1 MLVTNDLSTKYG
13 FIIILAQMET
23 LQDVWDSIIGFLT
36 KVGELF
42 TTNLFELGDSKI
54 TLGTLFYFIFGFI
67 VLSFLARHFRDILVN
82 RILVKANV
90 DKGARNSIGLIF
102 RVLFMFIGSIA
113 IITTAGIDMSS
124 LSLLAGALGVG
135 IGFGLQ
141 NITDNFISGI
151 IILFEKPIKVGDRIV
166 VGDTEGDV
174 INISVRATTIL
185 TNENVSIIVPNS
197 EFISSR
203 VINWSH
209 NDRNIRFDLPVGV
222 SYSEDPVKVK
232 EVLLKVA
239 NGNEHV
245 LKKPE
250 PVVFFDEFADSS
262 LNFTLGVWTSTF
274 TDKPRRLK
282 SELYF
287 EIFDQFKKEGIEIPF
302 PQRDVYIKSPDP
314 KQSQDS

>member
-1 MLVTNDLSTKYG
+1 MDTLKQ
-13 FIIILAQMET
+13 ILASLKVFFQSLTEIFTTTIFT
-23 LQDVWDSIIGFLT
+23 LGESAISLGTIFYFIIGFVLLT
-36 KVGELF
+36 YLSKRF
-42 TTNLFELGDSKI
+42 RNL
-54 TLGTLFYFIFGFI
+54 
-67 VLSFLARHFRDILVN
+67 LVDQ
-82 RILVKANV
+82 ILVKANV
-90 DKGARNSIGLIF
+90 DRGLRNSIGLIAK
-102 RVLFMFIGSIA
+102 VLFMFIGSIV
-113 IITTAGIDMSS
+113 IIQTAGINMSS

-209 NDRNIRFDLPVGV
+209 NDRNIRFDIPVGV
-222 SYSEDPVKVK
+222 SYDEDPEEVKK
-232 EVLLKVA
+232 VLLEVA
-239 NGNEHV
+239 KKNNHV
-245 LKKPE
+245 LQKPE
-250 PVVFFDEFADSS
+250 PYVFFDEFADSA
-262 LNFTLGVWTSTF
+262 LNFTLAVWTAKY
-274 TDKPRRLK
+274 TDKPRKLK

-287 EIFDQFKKEGIEIPF
+287 EIFNQFKIQNIDIPF
-302 PQRDVYIKSPDP
+302 PQRDVHIVSQPD
-314 KQSQDS
+314 

>member
-1 MLVTNDLSTKYG
+1 METLREFWSAIVEFLKSVIELFTMTIFTLGDSQISLGTILYFIIG
-13 FIIILAQMET
+13 FII
-23 LQDVWDSIIGFLT
+23 
-36 KVGELF
+36 
-42 TTNLFELGDSKI
+42 
-54 TLGTLFYFIFGFI
+54 
-67 VLSFLARHFRDILVN
+67 LSFLSKRFRNLLVN
-82 RILVKANV
+82 KVLLKANFER
-90 DKGARNSIGLIF
+90 GARNSIGLIA
-102 RVLFMFIGSIA
+102 RVLFMFIGSIV
-113 IITTAGIDMSS
+113 IIQTAGIDMSS

-209 NDRNIRFDLPVGV
+209 NDRNIRFDIPVGV
-222 SYSEDPVKVK
+222 SYNEDPAVIKK
-232 EVLLKVA
+232 ILLEVA
-239 NGNEHV
+239 DINESV

-250 PVVFFDEFADSS
+250 PFVFFDEFGDSS
-262 LNFTLGVWTSTF
+262 LNFTLAVWTSKY
-274 TDKPRRLK
+274 TDKPRKLK
-282 SELYF
+282 TALYF
-287 EIFDQFKKEGIEIPF
+287 EIFEKFKEKGIEIPF
-302 PQRDVYIKSPDP
+302 PQRDVHIKSQPV
-314 KQSQDS
+314 S

>member
-1 MLVTNDLSTKYG
+1 
-13 FIIILAQMET
+13 MESLKT
-23 LQDVWDSIIGFLT
+23 IWDNIIGFLS

-42 TTNLFELGDSKI
+42 TTNLFSLGESNI
-54 TLGTLFYFIFGFI
+54 TLGTILYFIVGFV
-67 VLSFLARHFRDILVN
+67 VLNYVAKRFKNLLVDQ
-82 RILVKANV
+82 ILVKANM
-90 DKGARNSIGLIF
+90 DRGARNSIGLIS
-102 RVLFMFIGSIA
+102 RVMVMFIGSIF
-113 IITTAGIDMSS
+113 IIQSAGIDMSS

-209 NDRNIRFDLPVGV
+209 NDRNIRFDIPVGV
-222 SYSEDPVKVK
+222 SYQEDPDEVR
-232 EVLLKVA
+232 EVLMKVA
-239 NGNEHV
+239 DENEHV
-245 LKKPE
+245 LKKPL
-250 PVVFFDEFADSS
+250 PHVFFDEFGDNS
-262 LNFTLGVWTSTF
+262 LNFTLAIWTSTY
-274 TDKPRRLK
+274 TDKPRKLK
-282 SELYF
+282 TELYF
-287 EIFDQFKKEGIEIPF
+287 EIFEKFKEKGIEIPF
-302 PQRDVYIKSPDP
+302 PQRDIYIKSQP
-314 KQSQDS
+314 KD

>member
-1 MLVTNDLSTKYG
+1 
-13 FIIILAQMET
+13 MES
-23 LQDVWDSIIGFLT
+23 LREVWTSIIEFLT
-36 KVGELF
+36 KVGEIF
-42 TTNLFELGDSKI
+42 TTNLFELGESNI
-54 TLGTLFYFIFGFI
+54 TLGTIIYF
-67 VLSFLARHFRDILVN
+67 VLSFVILTFVAKRFRNLLVN
-82 RILVKANV
+82 KILVKANMER
-90 DKGARNSIGLIF
+90 GARNSIGLIT
-102 RVLFMFIGSIA
+102 RVMIMFVGSIF
-113 IITTAGIDMSS
+113 IIQSAGIDMSS

-209 NDRNIRFDLPVGV
+209 NDRNIRFDIPVGV
-222 SYSEDPVKVK
+222 SYKEDPEEVR
-232 EVLLKVA
+232 EVLIKVA
-239 NGNEHV
+239 QENEHV
-245 LKKPE
+245 LKHPA
-250 PVVFFDEFADSS
+250 PHVFFDEFADSS
-262 LNFTLGVWTSTF
+262 LNFTLAIWTSTH

-282 SELYF
+282 TELYF
-287 EIFDQFKKEGIEIPF
+287 EIFNKFKEKGIEIPF
-302 PQRDVYIKSPDP
+302 PQRDVYIKSNVEPMP
-314 KQSQDS
+314 LQK

>member
-1 MLVTNDLSTKYG
+1 
-13 FIIILAQMET
+13 MES
-23 LQDVWDSIIGFLT
+23 LQTVWDKIIDFLT
-36 KVGELF
+36 RVGEIF
-42 TTNLFELGDSKI
+42 TTNLFNLGDSKI
-54 TLGTLFYFIFGFI
+54 TLGTILYFLISFI
-67 VLSFLARHFRDILVN
+67 ILTFLAKRFRNLLVN
-82 RILVKANV
+82 KILVKANME
-90 DKGARNSIGLIF
+90 KGARNSIGLIT
-102 RVLFMFIGSIA
+102 RVMIMFIGSIF
-113 IITTAGIDMSS
+113 IIQSAGIDMSS

-209 NDRNIRFDLPVGV
+209 NDRNIRFDIPVGV
-222 SYSEDPVKVK
+222 SYQEDPEEVRKV
-232 EVLLKVA
+232 LMDVA
-239 NGNEHV
+239 EENEHA
-245 LKKPE
+245 LKHPS
-250 PVVFFDEFADSS
+250 PHVFFDEFGDSS
-262 LNFTLGVWTSTF
+262 LNFTLAIWTSTH

-282 SELYF
+282 TELYF
-287 EIFDQFKKEGIEIPF
+287 AIFEKFKEKGIEIPF
-302 PQRDVYIKSPDP
+302 PQRDVHIKSQPEA
-314 KQSQDS
+314 

>member
-1 MLVTNDLSTKYG
+1 MDS
-13 FIIILAQMET
+13 
-23 LQDVWDSIIGFLT
+23 LQNAWDNVVAFLT
-36 KVGELF
+36 KVGEIF
-42 TTNLFELGDSKI
+42 TTNLFTLGQSNI
-54 TLGTLFYFIFGFI
+54 TLGTIFYLIIGFI
-67 VLSFLARHFRDILVN
+67 ILSYVARRFRDILVN
-82 RILVKANV
+82 RILIKANV
-90 DKGARNSIGLIF
+90 DKGARNSIGLIT
-102 RVLFMFIGSIA
+102 RVMFIFVGSIF
-113 IITTAGIDMSS
+113 IIQTAGIDMSS

-166 VGDTEGDV
+166 VGGTEGDV

-185 TNENVSIIVPNS
+185 TNENISIIVPNS

-203 VINWSH
+203 VTNWSH

-222 SYSEDPVKVK
+222 SYGEDPSKVK
-232 EVLLKVA
+232 KVLLDVA
-239 NGNEHV
+239 MENVHV

-250 PVVFFDEFADSS
+250 PIVFFDEFADSS
-262 LNFTLGVWTSTF
+262 LNFTLGVWTSTY

-287 EIFDQFKKEGIEIPF
+287 EIFEQFKKEGIEIPF
-302 PQRDVYIKSPDP
+302 PQRDIHIKSQPA
-314 KQSQDS
+314 S

>member
-1 MLVTNDLSTKYG
+1 MDSLR
-13 FIIILAQMET
+13 AA
-23 LQDVWDSIIGFLT
+23 WDSILEFLT
-36 KVGELF
+36 KVGDIF
-42 TTNLFELGDSKI
+42 TTSLFKLGDSNI
-54 TLGTLFYFIFGFI
+54 SLGTIFYFIFGFI
-67 VLSFLARHFRDILVN
+67 ILSYLARRFRDILVDK
-82 RILVKANV
+82 ILVKANV
-90 DKGARNSIGLIF
+90 DRGARNSIGLIA
-102 RVLFMFIGSIA
+102 RVLFMFIGSIV
-113 IITTAGIDMSS
+113 IIQAAGIDMSS

-166 VGDTEGDV
+166 VGGTEGDV

-185 TNENVSIIVPNS
+185 TNENISIIVPNS

-222 SYSEDPVKVK
+222 SYSEDPAKVRK
-232 EVLLKVA
+232 VLLDVA
-239 NGNEHV
+239 KKNEHV
-245 LKKPE
+245 LKHPE
-250 PVVFFDEFADSS
+250 PIVFFDEFADSS
-262 LNFTLGVWTSTF
+262 LNFTLGIWTSTF

-287 EIFDQFKKEGIEIPF
+287 EIFKQFKKEGIEIPF
-302 PQRDVYIKSPDP
+302 PQRDVYIKSQPEA
-314 KQSQDS
+314 

>member
-1 MLVTNDLSTKYG
+1 MES
-13 FIIILAQMET
+13 AQE
-23 LQDVWDSIIGFLT
+23 VWSSIIEFLT
-36 KVGELF
+36 KVGEIF
-42 TTNLFELGDSKI
+42 TTSLFELGESKI
-54 TLGTLFYFIFGFI
+54 SLGTIFYFLFGFI
-67 VLSFLARHFRDILVN
+67 ILTFIAKRFRNLLVDK
-82 RILVKANV
+82 ILVKAIS
-90 DKGARNSIGLIF
+90 DRGARNSIGLIA
-102 RVLFMFIGSIA
+102 RVIFMLVGSIV
-113 IITTAGIDMSS
+113 IIQAAGIDMSS

-174 INISVRATTIL
+174 ISISVRATTIL

-209 NDRNIRFDLPVGV
+209 NDRNIRFDIPVGV
-222 SYSEDPVKVK
+222 SYGEDPAQVK
-232 EVLLKVA
+232 EVLLKA
-239 NGNEHV
+239 AAKNEHV
-245 LKKPE
+245 LKLPA
-250 PVVFFDEFADSS
+250 PFVFFDEFADSS
-262 LNFTLGVWTSTF
+262 LNFTLAVWTSTF

-282 SELYF
+282 TELYF

-302 PQRDVYIKSPDP
+302 PQRDVHIKSQPETDIKIP
-314 KQSQDS
+314 VKSKN

>member
-1 MLVTNDLSTKYG
+1 M
-13 FIIILAQMET
+13 QT
-23 LQDVWDSIIGFLT
+23 LKDVWSSVIDFL
-36 KVGELF
+36 KRVGEIF
-42 TTNLFELGDSKI
+42 TTNLFKLGESEI
-54 TLGTLFYFIFGFI
+54 NLGTIFYFIFGFI
-67 VLSFLARHFRDILVN
+67 ILTYLGRRFRDVLVN
-82 RILVKANV
+82 RILLKANV
-90 DKGARNSIGLIF
+90 ERGARNSIGLIA
-102 RVLFMFIGSIA
+102 RVLFMFIGSIV
-113 IITTAGIDMSS
+113 IIQTAGIDMSS

-166 VGDTEGDV
+166 VGNTEGDV

-239 NGNEHV
+239 SENKNV
-245 LKKPE
+245 LKRPE
-250 PVVFFDEFADSS
+250 PIVFFDEFADSS
-262 LNFTLGVWTSTF
+262 LNFTLGVWTSTY

-287 EIFDQFKKEGIEIPF
+287 KIFDSFKKEGIEIPF
-302 PQRDVYIKSPDP
+302 PQRDLHLKTTVEPKPPSPN
-314 KQSQDS
+314 SE

>member
-1 MLVTNDLSTKYG
+1 MD
-13 FIIILAQMET
+13 T
-23 LQDVWDSIIGFLT
+23 LQEIWNAIIDFLNQ
-36 KVGELF
+36 VGEIF
-42 TTNLFELGDSKI
+42 TTNLFELGKSKI
-54 TLGTLFYFIFGFI
+54 TLGTIFYFIFGFI
-67 VLSFLARHFRDILVN
+67 VLSFLAKRFRDVLVN
-82 RILVKANV
+82 KILVKANV
-90 DKGARNSIGLIF
+90 DRGARNSIGLIT
-102 RVLFMFIGSIA
+102 RVLLMFIGSIF
-113 IITTAGIDMSS
+113 IIQTAGIDMSS

-222 SYSEDPVKVK
+222 SYSEDPVQVK
-232 EVLLKVA
+232 EILLAVA
-239 NGNEHV
+239 EENEHV
-245 LKKPE
+245 LSHPA
-250 PVVFFDEFADSS
+250 PLVFFDEFGDSS
-262 LNFTLGVWTSTF
+262 LNFTLGVWTSTY

-282 SELYF
+282 TELYF
-287 EIFDQFKKEGIEIPF
+287 EIFAQFQKEGIEIPF
-302 PQRDVYIKSPDP
+302 PQRDLHIKSQPAA
-314 KQSQDS
+314 KQPSLSDSQ